1 LADDAPSTEVRPHA
15 IDVIWI
21 KGSKRRQRTVAAF
34 TRGEGALPRLVCWS
48 CGRQIYTVAPL
59 ESLFA
64 EERRCPRCGAF
75 LNADRREEERRTA
88 IRRQNP
94 EADPGPPS
102 EAERRLDQRRKQRR
116 RRPVDGSGPVI
127 SDEDLGSTV

>member
-1 LADDAPSTEVRPHA
+1 M
-15 IDVIWI
+15 
-21 KGSKRRQRTVAAF
+21 
-34 TRGEGALPRLVCWS
+34 PRLACWS

-75 LNADRREEERRTA
+75 LNGERRESDRRST

-94 EADPGPPS
+94 ADEPGPPTA
-102 EAERRLDQRRKQRR
+102 EERRLEDRRTGRR
-116 RRPVDGSGPVI
+116 RRPMDGTGRVARS
-127 SDEDLGSTV
+127 EDGGWTE